1 MAGER
6 TQGCGHGS
14 GGIHHRAAYTADFND
29 TASRVWL
36 PSRCSA
42 ASGEAVEA
50 LERPLAWTACP
61 GDGLARCRRMTSV
74 A

>member
-6 TQGCGHGS
+6 TQECGHGS

-42 ASGEAVEA
+42 ASREAVEA
-50 LERPLAWTACP
+50 LERTLAWTACP
-61 GDGLARCRRMTSV
+61 GGGLARCRRMTSV